1 MDLKDYIKESDLPQ
15 AVSESSDIHVE
26 ELTNKEQY
34 ATSPSKSIAK
44 KQFSPNGGLKQS
56 PEEDLN
62 DDFPD
67 ELEPESLEKLDHTP
81 SKRKNTEE
89 LAPDNLLEPPVAEQ
103 SKPKSHYDPLE

>member
-26 ELTNKEQY
+26 DLTNKEQY

-67 ELEPESLEKLDHTP
+67 ELEPESLEKLDHSP
-81 SKRKNTEE
+81 SK
-89 LAPDNLLEPPVAEQ
+89 
-103 SKPKSHYDPLE
+103 